1 MAKGFGDASM
11 DAREYLSV
19 LEEES
24 MTTHMK
30 AIGIREDSN
39 DATVNSLTELTLP
52 IPEVS
57 GSDLLVKVSAISLN
71 PVDTKQRKR
80 RIHAERSEPDILG
93 WDAVGTV
100 VKVGSTVSR
109 FSVGDRVYYAGDITR
124 PGSNAEYQLV
134 DERIVGHAPSVSD
147 AAAASIPLTGLT
159 AWEAIFDRLRIQPGG
174 GEGQS
179 ILVIGAAGGVGSMA
193 IQLLTKLTKL
203 KVVGTAS
210 RPESIK
216 WVKSLGAEF
225 VVDHRNLLAEVRA
238 LGLQYVDYILCF
250 NDTDGHWENM
260 SELIA
265 PAGTICTIVEN
276 SRPLDMD
283 KLKLKSAGL
292 VWELM
297 FTRSLYKTSDMI
309 RQHEILEGLSEM
321 ITQGQIVTTATET
334 LKGLTVENLRKA
346 HTLLESGQ
354 TIGKITIQF

>member
-1 MAKGFGDASM
+1 MGKVFV
-11 DAREYLSV
+11 DARIKG
-19 LEEES
+19 S

-30 AIGIREDSN
+30 VIGIKENSTDS
-39 DATVNSLTELTLP
+39 TVNSLTEFTLP

-57 GSDLLVKVSAISLN
+57 ERDLLVKVSAISLN

-80 RIHAERSEPDILG
+80 KTNTERSAPDVLG

-100 VKVGSTVSR
+100 VAVGPNASL
-109 FSVGDRVYYAGDITR
+109 FNVGDRVYYAGDITR

-134 DERIVGHAPSVSD
+134 DERIAGHAPAVSD
-147 AAAASIPLTGLT
+147 AEAASIPLTGLT
-159 AWEAIFDRLRIQPGG
+159 AWEAIFDRLRIQPGS
-174 GEGQS
+174 GEGQT
-179 ILVIGAAGGVGSMA
+179 ILVIGAAGGVGSIA

-216 WVKSLGAEF
+216 WVQSLGASD
-225 VVDHRNLLAEVRA
+225 VVDHRNLLAEVRG
-238 LGLQYVDYILCF
+238 LGLPYVDYILCF

-260 SELIA
+260 AELIA
-265 PAGTICTIVEN
+265 PGGTICTIVEN
-276 SRPLDMD
+276 SRPLEMD

-309 RQHEILEGLSEM
+309 RQHEILEGLREM
-321 ITQGQIVTTATET
+321 IDNGQITTTATHT
-334 LKGLTVENLRKA
+334 LQGLTVENLRNA
-346 HTLLESGQ
+346 HSLLESGK